1 MRRIVFPVLVAVVVL
16 SAARAAPGQSIKAE
30 SVVQAYTEP
39 AVLRLSPGKVAAV
52 TVVAMIR
59 EGFHINSNTPRQD
72 YLIPTR
78 VELLGEAPFALE
90 KAVYPEGEL
99 KSFGFAPDEKLS
111 VYEGTV
117 KVPARLRAKREAK
130 AGEHELRLAFHYQA
144 CNDRFCLR
152 PTSREISLK
161 VTVQ

>member
-1 MRRIVFPVLVAVVVL
+1 MSRIAFPVLFAVMAL
-16 SAARAAPGQSIKAE
+16 SAVQTAPAQSIKAE
-30 SVVQAYTEP
+30 NVVQAYAEP
-39 AVLRLSPGKVAAV
+39 AVLQLGRGKAAGV
-52 TVVAMIR
+52 RVIAMIR

-78 VELLGEAPFALE
+78 VELLGEVPFLLE

-117 KVPARLRAKREAK
+117 KVPAQLRAKPEAK